1 MRRPAGACSFER
13 LDIAVDKQAVAQQ
26 SATRLPIPRWEF
38 IALCA
43 ALMALNS
50 LAIDIML
57 PALQQIGAS
66 LGVEN
71 ENHRQYVITAY
82 ILGFGA
88 GQLFFG
94 PISDRFGRRSPLVS
108 GLVFYI
114 AAAAAAAIA
123 PSFTTL
129 LVCRA
134 AQGIGAAATRVIAV
148 SIVRDTF
155 EGRRMAEVMSLIFMV
170 FMAVPVVAPSI
181 GQLIMLLATWHWIF
195 IGMAIGALI
204 VSAWALTRLPETL
217 HPEYRRP
224 LTFSAV
230 VGGFRIV
237 LTNRIAL
244 CYAFASTCIVGA
256 MFGFINSAQQIY
268 LDVFHVGEMFPVI
281 FAGVAGVLALSN
293 FLNSRLVGRIGM
305 RRMSQGALLL
315 FLTISLVWLI
325 VSLEITMPLWLFVT
339 FFASAMLPFGA
350 LGANFNAL
358 AMEPLGQLAGTASSM
373 LGFMQTFLG
382 GVLGMLI
389 GQAFNGTVT
398 PLAAGFCAV
407 SVAALL
413 MILIAER
420 GRLFQP
426 HNPPV

>member
-1 MRRPAGACSFER
+1 M
-13 LDIAVDKQAVAQQ
+13 DKQAAAQR
-26 SATRLPIPRWEF
+26 SATSLPIPRWEF

-82 ILGFGA
+82 ILGFGG

-94 PISDRFGRRSPLVS
+94 PLSDRYGRRAPLVA
-108 GLVFYI
+108 GLIIYVAAV
-114 AAAAAAAIA
+114 AAAAVA
-123 PSFTTL
+123 PSFAIL
-129 LVCRA
+129 LACRLV
-134 AQGIGAAATRVIAV
+134 QGIGAAATRVIAV

-155 EGRRMAEVMSLIFMV
+155 DGRRMAEVMSLIFMV
-170 FMAVPVVAPSI
+170 FMAIPVIAPGI
-181 GQLIMLLATWHWIF
+181 GQFIMLFATWHWIF
-195 IGMAIGALI
+195 VTMAIGALI
-204 VSAWALTRLPETL
+204 VSTWALLRLPETL

-224 LTFSAV
+224 LTVSSI

-244 CYAFASTCIVGA
+244 CYAFASTCIFGA

-268 LDVFHVGEMFPVI
+268 LDVFHVGEWFPLI
-281 FAGVAGVLALSN
+281 FAGVAGVLAFSN

-305 RRMSQGALLL
+305 RRLSQGALLL
-315 FLTISLVWLI
+315 FLSISLAWLV
-325 VSLEITMPLWLFVT
+325 VSLEMQMPLWLFVT
-339 FFASAMLPFGA
+339 FFAFAMLPFGG

-358 AMEPLGQLAGTASSM
+358 AMEPLGELAGTASSI

-382 GVLGMLI
+382 GILGTLI
-389 GQAFNGTVT
+389 GQAYNGTVT
-398 PLAAGFCAV
+398 PLAAGFCSV

-413 MILIAER
+413 MILLAER

>member
-1 MRRPAGACSFER
+1 MRRFSGAYSFER
-13 LDIAVDKQAVAQQ
+13 SDFAVDKQVEAPQQ
-26 SATRLPIPRWEF
+26 TGSLPIPRWEF

-66 LGVEN
+66 LGVIN

-82 ILGFGA
+82 ILGFGG

-94 PISDRFGRRSPLVS
+94 PISDRFGRRPPLVA
-108 GLVFYI
+108 GLIIYVL
-114 AAAAAAAIA
+114 AAGAAAIA
-123 PSFTTL
+123 PSFATL
-129 LVCRA
+129 LLLRMV
-134 AQGIGAAATRVIAV
+134 QGIGAAATRVIAV

-155 EGRRMAEVMSLIFMV
+155 DGRRMAEVMSLIFMV
-170 FMAVPVVAPSI
+170 FMAIPVVAPGI
-181 GQLIMLLATWHWIF
+181 GQFIMLFASWHWIF
-195 IGMAIGALI
+195 ITMAAGALI
-204 VSAWALTRLPETL
+204 VSAWSLLRLPETL

-224 LTFSAV
+224 LTAASI

-244 CYAFASTCIVGA
+244 CYAFASTFIFGA
-256 MFGFINSAQQIY
+256 MFGFIASAQQIY
-268 LDVFHVGEMFPVI
+268 VDVFNVGEMFPVI
-281 FAGVAGVLALSN
+281 FAGVAAVLAFSN
-293 FLNSRLVGRIGM
+293 YLNSRLVGRFGM
-305 RRMSQGALLL
+305 RRLSQSALLL
-315 FLTISLVWLI
+315 FLVVSLAWLL
-325 VSLEITMPLWLFVT
+325 VSLEMKMPLWLFIA
-339 FFASAMLPFGA
+339 FFASAMVPFGA

-358 AMEPLGQLAGTASSM
+358 AMEPLGQLAGTASSI

-382 GVLGMLI
+382 GILGTLI

-398 PLAAGFCAV
+398 PLAAGFCSV

-413 MILIAER
+413 MIFIAER
-420 GRLFQP
+420 GKMFQP
-426 HNPPV
+426 QNPPV

>member
-1 MRRPAGACSFER
+1 M
-13 LDIAVDKQAVAQQ
+13 DQQ
-26 SATRLPIPRWEF
+26 SQAPQQASKLPIPRWEF

-57 PALQQIGAS
+57 PALQQIGAT

-82 ILGFGA
+82 ILGFGG

-94 PISDRFGRRSPLVS
+94 PISDRFGRRAPLVV
-108 GLVFYI
+108 GLAIYVV
-114 AAAAAAAIA
+114 AAAAAAIA
-123 PSFTTL
+123 PSFAIL
-129 LVCRA
+129 LLCRLV
-134 AQGIGAAATRVIAV
+134 QGIGAAATRVIAV

-155 EGRRMAEVMSLIFMV
+155 DGRRMAEVMSLIFMV
-170 FMAVPVVAPSI
+170 FMAIPVIAPGI
-181 GQLIMLLATWHWIF
+181 GQFIMLFASWHWIF
-195 IGMAIGALI
+195 VTMAVGALI
-204 VSAWALTRLPETL
+204 VSAWSLLRLPETL
-217 HPEYRRP
+217 HSEYRRP
-224 LTFSAV
+224 LTVSSV
-230 VGGFRIV
+230 LGGFRIV

-244 CYAFASTCIVGA
+244 CYAFASTFIFAA
-256 MFGFINSAQQIY
+256 MFGFIASAQQIY
-268 LDVFHVGEMFPVI
+268 VDIFHVGELFPLI
-281 FAGVAGVLALSN
+281 FAGVAGVLAFSN
-293 FLNSRLVGRIGM
+293 YLNSRLVGRIGM
-305 RRMSQGALLL
+305 RRLSQSALLL
-315 FLTISLVWLI
+315 FLVISLAWLT
-325 VSLEITMPLWLFVT
+325 VSLEMKMPLWLFIA

-358 AMEPLGQLAGTASSM
+358 AMEPLGQLAGTASSI

-382 GVLGMLI
+382 GILGTLI

-398 PLAAGFCAV
+398 PLAAGFCSV

-420 GRLFQP
+420 GKMFQP
-426 HNPPV
+426 HNPPISGHVTDLH

>member
-1 MRRPAGACSFER
+1 M
-13 LDIAVDKQAVAQQ
+13 DQQAQAQQ
-26 SATRLPIPRWEF
+26 KASTLPIPRWEF

-50 LAIDIML
+50 LAIDIIL

-71 ENHRQYVITAY
+71 ENHRQYVVTAY
-82 ILGFGA
+82 ILGFGG

-94 PISDRFGRRSPLVS
+94 PISDRFGRRAPLVA
-108 GLVFYI
+108 GLVIYVV
-114 AAAAAAAIA
+114 AAGAAAIA
-123 PSFTTL
+123 PSFATL
-129 LVCRA
+129 LLCRA
-134 AQGIGAAATRVIAV
+134 VQGIGAAATRVIAV

-155 EGRRMAEVMSLIFMV
+155 DGRRMAEVMSLIFMV
-170 FMAVPVVAPSI
+170 FMAIPVVAPGI
-181 GQLIMLLATWHWIF
+181 GQFIMLFATWHVIF
-195 IGMAIGALI
+195 VTMAAGALI
-204 VSAWALTRLPETL
+204 VSAWSLLRLPETL

-224 LTFSAV
+224 LTLSSII
-230 VGGFRIV
+230 GGFRIV

-244 CYAFASTCIVGA
+244 CYAFASTFIFGA
-256 MFGFINSAQQIY
+256 MFGFIASAQQIY
-268 LDVFHVGEMFPVI
+268 VSVFNVGEMFPVI
-281 FAGVAGVLALSN
+281 FAGVAGVLAFSN
-293 FLNSRLVGRIGM
+293 YLNSRLVGRIGM
-305 RRMSQGALLL
+305 RRLSQSALLL
-315 FLTISLVWLI
+315 FLAISLAWLV
-325 VSLEITMPLWLFVT
+325 VSMEMKMPLWLFIA
-339 FFASAMLPFGA
+339 FFACAMVPFGA

-358 AMEPLGQLAGTASSM
+358 AMEPLGHLAGTASSI

-382 GVLGMLI
+382 GILGTLI

-398 PLAAGFCAV
+398 PLAAGFCSV

-413 MILIAER
+413 MILLAER